1 MLHIIKSDQC
11 LSDIKQIKQLMT
23 RLECDQYYWP
33 EHVLEM
39 NDKIRGFDIDN
50 KIKCCIL
57 INQINVCLILMYR
70 SDIID

>member
-39 NDKIRGFDIDN
+39 NNKIRGSDIDN
-50 KIKCCIL
+50 KI
-57 INQINVCLILMYR
+57 NM
-70 SDIID
+70 